1 MDEDMGVAVR
11 TVAAAGPGT
20 GETLAPSVLWK
31 AFRVLGVFSHSRRVL
46 TLAQIVRRS
55 GLPKST
61 AHRVL
66 AMLVEVGAV
75 EQHSD
80 GYRMGLRMFSLGA
93 LPPEV
98 ALRDAALVH
107 LEELHRVTG
116 QTLHLA
122 ILREGDAVYLEK
134 LRGRR
139 YDRSPALVGGRLP
152 ARCTAIGK
160 AMLAF
165 STERTL
171 AELSTAPPA
180 PRTARSL
187 TSMVALR
194 RQLAAVRV
202 DGYAV
207 DREEAVDGLA
217 CVAVPVLVAGR
228 AVAAVSI
235 AFAAAA
241 GSGTVLV
248 DPLRRTAAAIS
259 RSITAS
265 SAAHLIPAGG

>member
-1 MDEDMGVAVR
+1 MDMDMTDRSTAK
-11 TVAAAGPGT
+11 AGLGAGAEP
-20 GETLAPSVLWK
+20 APSVLWK
-31 AFRVLGVFSHSRRVL
+31 AFRVLEVFSHSRRVL

-80 GYRMGLRMFSLGA
+80 GYRMGLRMFSFGT

-122 ILREGDAVYLEK
+122 ILRDGHAVYLEK
-134 LRGRR
+134 LRSRR

-152 ARCTAIGK
+152 AHCTAIGK
-160 AMLAF
+160 AMLAH
-165 STERTL
+165 STEHTVAEVLAAPLERRT
-171 AELSTAPPA
+171 TH
-180 PRTARSL
+180 SL
-187 TSMVALR
+187 TSPALIR
-194 RQLAAVRV
+194 RHLTTIRTV
-202 DGYAV
+202 GYAV
-207 DREEAVDGLA
+207 DREEAVDGMA
-217 CVAVPVLVAGR
+217 CVAVPVLVDGR
-228 AVAAVSI
+228 PVAAVSVG
-235 AFAAAA
+235 FAAAA
-241 GSGTVLV
+241 GSGTVLI

-259 RSITAS
+259 RS
-265 SAAHLIPAGG
+265 LPAGSAGRLIATGR